1 MNEELIGQLNDKT
14 PAKIIKPSYS
24 LNRNSNVTGK
34 SEFNPM
40 QFLRF
45 LGENR
50 QRERNNDL
58 KYVGASSQIMHDSFN
73 EEYTKR
79 ER

>member
-1 MNEELIGQLNDKT
+1 MNEELIGQFNDKT

-40 QFLRF
+40 
-45 LGENR
+45 
-50 QRERNNDL
+50 
-58 KYVGASSQIMHDSFN
+58 
-73 EEYTKR
+73 
-79 ER
+79 